1 MNTVYFDSPVG
12 DDLRRER
19 IFQGQFFVYSPS
31 AASAA
36 LRDHAREMLREAF
49 APHEPEYAQFEM
61 SVEDFVAIMGPL
73 KPRFIHDA
81 KTKELL
87 RTLLGEIGCDMEKTY
102 FDVPRIRVMTSDEY
116 LTSGVGYTLHAHRDV
131 WYSQPMCQL
140 NWWMPVYDF
149 ESESSMAFHLRYW
162 DHAIKNGS
170 ANFNYYE
177 WNSGGRKDAAKHVKA
192 DTRKQPGP
200 EEPVEADPQLRV
212 VCPAGGVLIFSAAHL
227 HSTVPNTSGRS
238 RFSVDF
244 RTAHIDDLRAQTGAH
259 NLDNASTGTNLR
271 DLMQGADLSALG
283 DDVVALYETEED
295 PEKRGELVF
304 RPS

>member
-1 MNTVYFDSPVG
+1 MNTIYVDSPVE

-19 IFQGQFFVYSPS
+19 IFEGQLFVFSPS
-31 AASAA
+31 GASTA
-36 LRDHAREMLREAF
+36 LRDHARDMLSEAF
-49 APHEPEYAQFEM
+49 APHEPEQAQFEL
-61 SVEDFVAIMGPL
+61 SVEEFVEIMAPL

-87 RTLLGEIGCDMEKTY
+87 RDLLEEIGCDMEKTY
-102 FDVPRIRVMTSDEY
+102 FDVPRIRVMTSDAY

-131 WYSQPMCQL
+131 WYSQPMCQV
-140 NWWMPVYDF
+140 NWWLPVYDF
-149 ESESSMAFHLRYW
+149 ESESSMAFHLPYW
-162 DHAIKNGS
+162 DRAIKNGS
-170 ANFNYYE
+170 ADFNYYE
-177 WNSGGRKDAAKHVKA
+177 WNSGGRKDAAKHVKT

-200 EEPVEADPQLRV
+200 EEELEADPQLRV

-244 RTAHIDDLRAQTGAH
+244 RTAHLDDLRAQTGAP

-271 DLMQGADLSALG
+271 DLMQGADLSPLP
-283 DDVVALYETEED
+283 DEVIALYETEED

>member
-1 MNTVYFDSPVG
+1 MNTVYIDSPVG

-19 IFQGQFFVYSPS
+19 IFEGQLFVYSARDS
-31 AASAA
+31 SNA
-36 LRDHAREMLREAF
+36 LRDHARDMLSDAF
-49 APHEPEYAQFEM
+49 RPHEPEYAQFEL
-61 SVEDFVAIMGPL
+61 SVQEFVDIMAPL

-87 RTLLGEIGCDMEKTY
+87 RGLLEDIGCDMEKTY
-102 FDVPRIRVMTSDEY
+102 FDVPRIRAMTSDAY
-116 LTSGVGYTLHAHRDV
+116 LTSGVGYTLHPHRDV

-140 NWWMPVYDF
+140 NWWIPVYDF
-149 ESESSMAFHLRYW
+149 ESESSMAFHLNYW
-162 DHAIKNGS
+162 DRAVRNGS
-170 ANFNYYE
+170 ADFNYYE
-177 WNSGGRKDAAKHVKA
+177 WNSGGRKNAAQHVKR
-192 DTRKQPGP
+192 DERKQPGP
-200 EEPVEADPQLRV
+200 EEPLDLDPQIRV

-238 RFSVDF
+238 RFSIDF
-244 RTAHIDDLRAQTGAH
+244 RTAHLDDLRARGGPA

-271 DLMQGADLSALG
+271 DLMQGADLSQLP